1 MCENNSLIQRMVCQ
15 TWLINVHL
23 SMVLLLH
30 NRIVIKAP
38 LGKAHQTVARDCKA
52 VRTCVLFYCNIF
64 KTPFLHNFV
73 RNKQCE
79 INKSQR
85 EREREIA
92 AKRRSQPEW
101 VKLRRGGRN
110 RESRELRWYLLSGFC
125 LGIAEWRDQW
135 EQSNPPDIRNCMGSL
150 ICLWLKRNN
159 TSRDNHHS
167 HLIRDRNGNN
177 NSSKVDVG
185 DPFVCVFDGS
195 PTVCYQISSQSTNI
209 RWRTSGMQSR
219 TEGDRCHCLC
229 CRFSNWT

>member
-1 MCENNSLIQRMVCQ
+1 MYHLNNANIQLYNCTNVQSYNHSSHMCENNSLIQRMVCQ

-92 AKRRSQPEW
+92 AKRRSQPE
-101 VKLRRGGRN
+101 
-110 RESRELRWYLLSGFC
+110 
-125 LGIAEWRDQW
+125 
-135 EQSNPPDIRNCMGSL
+135 
-150 ICLWLKRNN
+150 
-159 TSRDNHHS
+159 
-167 HLIRDRNGNN
+167 
-177 NSSKVDVG
+177 
-185 DPFVCVFDGS
+185 
-195 PTVCYQISSQSTNI
+195 
-209 RWRTSGMQSR
+209 
-219 TEGDRCHCLC
+219 
-229 CRFSNWT
+229 